1 MDELIKLF
9 GLNAQA
15 NASDVQAKAQEL
27 LSENSQNKEL
37 VTGLRNKVEALET
50 RVTELAKGSRDQRV
64 EQSMNLVQEETKRF
78 LGKDNTEK
86 LKAKASQYVMASEE
100 ERRKELYEDMKTICV
115 AYGDNKAMR
124 EELNSIS
131 GERESSENDTPAHER
146 QVEKL
151 VSKFGMKYSEA
162 IDIVTSGNFEKKIA
176 EEAE

>member
-1 MDELIKLF
+1 
-9 GLNAQA
+9 
-15 NASDVQAKAQEL
+15 
-27 LSENSQNKEL
+27 
-37 VTGLRNKVEALET
+37 
-50 RVTELAKGSRDQRV
+50 
-64 EQSMNLVQEETKRF
+64 
-78 LGKDNTEK
+78 
-86 LKAKASQYVMASEE
+86 
-100 ERRKELYEDMKTICV
+100 MKTICV

-131 GERESSENDTPAHER
+131 GEREGSENDTPAHER